1 MSNLTAY
8 GLDSATVE
16 NVGAYI
22 SNVRVTHLATLA
34 TASFLVYDVFLT
46 FDDEFDYIW
55 RSRLS
60 YAKAIFLLNRYLT
73 LILFGY
79 DLFVLFAVPKSPNV
93 SLTAFLMVENPRLI
107 QNLTVIHGQLAA
119 PASMPNMFFVST
131 IFMMRTYALYERSR
145 LSLAI
150 LVVTYVLCFAPSFIY
165 FYIMAE
171 RGLGAEAW
179 RTINDLIK
187 IKEVLA
193 ANGVDLTQG
202 WWVITTCANV
212 VPAELGAIMVSALV
226 YESGLMFAMVYKLH
240 GERRSRLINRLY
252 LDGLAYYILM
262 LATLIGAAVGCY
274 YNTTSRA
281 FVASRYFVGMKSVL
295 CSRMILRLRWYS
307 GSTEAQSP
315 TFGGQ
320 EEALVTGTDIFFAE
334 ADPNSKDAWMKNEDF
349 GIEVP
354 PGSVFS
360 RGVSGEDYEAM
371 AMVPVRTRV
380 VSGGSEDLDLEVGSS
395 FNEDCRED
403 AGGEEEETST
413 PSTSLGAET
422 SQTDLSIR
430 REDVIA
436 GPSRSSDQASSLPP
450 EG

>member
-79 DLFVLFAVPKSPNV
+79 DLFVLFAVPKSPK
-93 SLTAFLMVENPRLI
+93 FCK
-107 QNLTVIHGQLAA
+107 IHGQLAA

-145 LSLAI
+145 LSLTI

-262 LATLIGAAVGCY
+262 LATLIGAAIGCY

-295 CSRMILRLRWYS
+295 ASRMILRLRWYS
-307 GSTEAQSP
+307 GSSEAQSP

-334 ADPNSKDAWMKNEDF
+334 ADPNAKDAWMKNEDF

-403 AGGEEEETST
+403 AGGEEEETLKST
-413 PSTSLGAET
+413 PSTSLGAES
-422 SQTDLSIR
+422 SQADLSIR
-430 REDVIA
+430 REDIIA
-436 GPSRSSDQASSLPP
+436 GPSRSRDEASSLPP

>member
-226 YESGLMFAMVYKLH
+226 YET
-240 GERRSRLINRLY
+240 
-252 LDGLAYYILM
+252 
-262 LATLIGAAVGCY
+262 TLIGAAVGCY